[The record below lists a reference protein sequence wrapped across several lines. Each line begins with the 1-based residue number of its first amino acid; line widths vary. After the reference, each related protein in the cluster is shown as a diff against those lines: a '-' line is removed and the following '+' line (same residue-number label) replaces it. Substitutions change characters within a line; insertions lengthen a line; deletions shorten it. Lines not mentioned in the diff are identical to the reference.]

1 MLESTIEPMLEVALK
16 KSKAYRFPDQ
26 SKAHLFMRICFKKSL
41 EDCGVFCP
49 PKFKSEVERQLALQ
63 KLMTAAKV
71 KVEKTKQIL
80 FGEWWQLLLVF
91 KNGELVSFVTD
102 PEMTKPPAM
111 STEKYPAYTVRTNVK
126 L

>member
-16 KSKAYRFPDQ
+16 KSKAYRFSDQ
-26 SKAHLFMRICFKKSL
+26 AKAHLFMRVCFKKSL
-41 EDCGVFCP
+41 EDVGVFA

-63 KLMTAAKV
+63 KLMTAARV
-71 KVEKTKQIL
+71 KVEKNKQVL
-80 FGEWWQLLLVF
+80 FGKWWSVLFVY

-102 PEMTKPPAM
+102 PEMMKPPAM
-111 STEKYPAYTVRTNVK
+111 STEKYSAYTVRTNVK

>member
-1 MLESTIEPMLEVALK
+1 MLKSAIEPMLEVALK

-26 SKAHLFMRICFKKSL
+26 AKAHLFMRVCFKKSL
-41 EDCGVFCP
+41 EDCGVFAP

-63 KLMTAAKV
+63 KLMTAARV
-71 KVEKTKQIL
+71 KVEKNRQVL
-80 FGEWWQLLLVF
+80 FGKWWNVLFVY

-102 PEMTKPPAM
+102 PEMIKAPAM
-111 STEKYPAYTVRTNVK
+111 STEKYPAYTVRTNVT